1 MARNKTKQNLE
12 IQMLAGNS
20 LKSFPNAS
28 SQKTTTLEE
37 IKAELVAL
45 VLNFRSIIIVGT
57 YYLTRVFSTFL
68 NENCFYI

>member
-28 SQKTTTLEE
+28 SQKTMTLEEMLLEE

-45 VLNFRSIIIVGT
+45 VISV
-57 YYLTRVFSTFL
+57 V
-68 NENCFYI
+68 

>member
-1 MARNKTKQNLE
+1 
-12 IQMLAGNS
+12 MLAGNS

>member
-1 MARNKTKQNLE
+1 MARDKTKQNLK

-28 SQKTTTLEE
+28 QKTTTLEEMLLEE

-45 VLNFRSIIIVGT
+45 VLNFRSI
-57 YYLTRVFSTFL
+57 S
-68 NENCFYI
+68 NHSWH